1 MRTFVGM
8 PNDNANPGTET
19 EQPGIYPGKTGPE
32 LPGRPKAEPE
42 VPVRRGVPEREMP
55 NYPHSPEPE
64 VPRMPPPSTPEAPPP
79 HAPPQQDQPPVMT

>member
-1 MRTFVGM
+1 M
-8 PNDNANPGTET
+8 PNDNANPGTVT

-42 VPVRRGVPEREMP
+42 MPVRRGVPEREMP
-55 NYPHSPEPE
+55 TYPRGPEREIPQT
-64 VPRMPPPSTPEAPPP
+64 PPPNTPESPPP